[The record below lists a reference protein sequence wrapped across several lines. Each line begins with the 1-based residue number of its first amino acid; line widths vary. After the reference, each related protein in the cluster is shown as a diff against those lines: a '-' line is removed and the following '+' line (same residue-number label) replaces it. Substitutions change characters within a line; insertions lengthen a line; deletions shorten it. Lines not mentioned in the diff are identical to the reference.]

1 MFNVLYVSLQHAVNK
16 RPTVIKKDDSFKSP
30 ISLVSN
36 PDHTMRIVSEEEQ
49 LSLNNNAIIG
59 TKPPIPE
66 RTYHKNENKSNVCPP
81 LPMRRGE
88 LIGQLNQQSKTL
100 HLCKAANDTSIGL
113 QNKQDLSLDF
123 SNKNSELDDQEVFYN
138 TSNSI
143 KYKSVLSPGQN
154 TNFSCLHAGE
164 RSNSHSLP
172 CAPICSATKTTS
184 NSFKSM
190 FSRAEQNE
198 SNRTHC
204 IHKNCTNKFSCSK
217 KVCDNLEVQL
227 PADTMVSAL
236 SKSKL
241 SADIAQSGDQNS
253 NIPSV
258 VESETEGDY
267 VNIDF
272 KSNSPPANPINPG
285 YLMPKHSTQLLPPC
299 SDTNH
304 PSYSNIQF
312 GKPFCPTPK
321 PIPASSN
328 ISVIPSTKTDWPFSF
343 PKNPRLGDDTRGQA
357 VVRGADSPKC
367 AVVAPMLRNIPN
379 SLPAFRK
386 QMSAPAAPPSL
397 RPELPSPGRNEI
409 RSYSQRTVVFVI

>member
-1 MFNVLYVSLQHAVNK
+1 MFNVLYVSFQHAVNK

-66 RTYHKNENKSNVCPP
+66 RTYNKNDNKGNVCPP

-88 LIGQLNQQSKTL
+88 LIWQQSKTL
-100 HLCKAANDTSIGL
+100 HLGKAANDTSIGL

-143 KYKSVLSPGQN
+143 KYKSVVSPGQN

-164 RSNSHSLP
+164 RSNCHSLP

-198 SNRTHC
+198 STRTHC
-204 IHKNCTNKFSCSK
+204 IHKNSTNKFSSSK
-217 KVCDNLEVQL
+217 KICDNLEVQL

-241 SADIAQSGDQNS
+241 SVDIAQSGDQNS
-253 NIPSV
+253 KIPSV

-272 KSNSPPANPINPG
+272 KSNSPPTNQIKPG

-328 ISVIPSTKTDWPFSF
+328 TDYPFSF
-343 PKNPRLGDDTRGQA
+343 PKNPKLGEDARGQA

-367 AVVAPMLRNIPN
+367 AVVAPMHRNIPN

-397 RPELPSPGRNEI
+397 RPELPSPGRNVI
-409 RSYSQRTVVFVI
+409 RSYSKRTCTF